1 MSNEEEKNN
10 EENSP
15 ENTEEKNKGAESAKK
30 AIGNVVSS
38 LLSLKQENPKVFF
51 GLIGAVV
58 LVLIVM
64 MIGGGGSDN
73 SSNSGVNR
81 FKIGNR
87 YVLHNPNTYD
97 KSARVRLV
105 VTPGSMS
112 AYDDTEQDSREGCNT
127 VPQETPITLL
137 KFYDAFG
144 KSDTFAQVQIED
156 GECKGTK
163 HWTLS
168 INLK

>member
-58 LVLIVM
+58 VVFLVIMV
-64 MIGGGGSDN
+64 
-73 SSNSGVNR
+73 
-81 FKIGNR
+81 
-87 YVLHNPNTYD
+87 
-97 KSARVRLV
+97 
-105 VTPGSMS
+105 
-112 AYDDTEQDSREGCNT
+112 
-127 VPQETPITLL
+127 
-137 KFYDAFG
+137 
-144 KSDTFAQVQIED
+144 
-156 GECKGTK
+156 
-163 HWTLS
+163 
-168 INLK
+168 

>member
-64 MIGGGGSDN
+64 MIGGGSDN
-73 SSNSGVNR
+73 SSNIGVNR

-144 KSDTFAQVQIED
+144 KSNTFAQVQIED

>member
-10 EENSP
+10 EEKSP
-15 ENTEEKNKGAESAKK
+15 EIKEEKNEGTESAKK
-30 AIGNVVSS
+30 ILGNVVSS
-38 LLSLKQENPKVFF
+38 LLTLKQENPKVFF

-58 LVLIVM
+58 LVILFL
-64 MIGGGGSDN
+64 MIGGGDGS
-73 SSNSGVNR
+73 SGSAVNVNR
-81 FKIGNR
+81 FKIGSQ

-105 VTPGSMS
+105 VTPGSTA
-112 AYDDTEQDSREGCNT
+112 AYDDTEKDSRDGCNT
-127 VPQETPITLL
+127 VPQDTPVTLL
-137 KFYDAFG
+137 QFYDAFG
-144 KSDTFAQVQIED
+144 KSKTFAKVRIED